1 MNPMLAAVHDAQF
14 AFIFISKRFYR
25 KKWNN
30 RTGILPIKI
39 STVLLIIYIYNGNE
53 KILSLYVFR
62 YRIIR
67 VHRIFAYQ

>member
-1 MNPMLAAVHDAQF
+1 MLAAVHDAQF

-30 RTGILPIKI
+30 RTGILPIKT
-39 STVLLIIYIYNGNE
+39 STILLIICLNNDNG
-53 KILSLYVFR
+53 KISSLYVFR

-67 VHRIFAYQ
+67 VHGIFAYQ